1 MAVTLEWLETRV
13 QSGLHDTR
21 GGAANVEL
29 VGILAA
35 AVALVEQWA
44 PTAPE
49 AVRDEAT
56 IRLAGWTLERPFAAT
71 RREVGDFETE
81 VSAGGYGGML
91 YSGAAGLLS
100 PWCDPRA
107 VGATS

>member
-1 MAVTLEWLETRV
+1 MAVTLGTLEARI
-13 QSGLHDTR
+13 QSGLHDATA
-21 GGAANVEL
+21 GAANVEL

-56 IRLAGWTLERPFAAT
+56 IRLAGWMLERPFAAT

-81 VSAGGYGGML
+81 VSSGGYGGVL